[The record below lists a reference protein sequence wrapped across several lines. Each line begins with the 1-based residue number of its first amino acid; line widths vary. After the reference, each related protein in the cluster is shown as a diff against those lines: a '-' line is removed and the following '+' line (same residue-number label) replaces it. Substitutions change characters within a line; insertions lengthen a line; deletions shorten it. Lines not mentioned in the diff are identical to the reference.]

1 MIRKQVVAASALGLA
16 LMPGAPATGMAAPP
30 APTHLALVIGN
41 ATYAH
46 LPSLAS
52 CTSSANLVTASLTR
66 AGFAVTE
73 RLDQTNG
80 QMSGDLAALAD
91 AATHNPTASVVVY
104 ICGYAMS
111 LDNRPF
117 LLPVSAT
124 IEHDDDALTEGIV
137 AKSVVDLVERSGA
150 PGLVLLDAV
159 AKPNATAKLSL
170 TSLSNTGPAQKVA
183 FIAATMSAVPPAGAS
198 DLATALSNLA
208 ATPNIEAGA
217 AVRFLQQQMAGKPG
231 VELSVRLPAGPEWLA
246 GGPAIAPAPPPP
258 PQGASVAPTR
268 ASFPDEAHMT
278 EADRRQIQ
286 AALLHLGYYDG
297 QVDGIF
303 GADTRAAIR
312 RFQHE
317 IKAEMT
323 GEITPAEAGRLLAEG
338 H

>member
-1 MIRKQVVAASALGLA
+1 MIRKQVVAATVLGLA
-16 LMPGAPATGMAAPP
+16 LMAGAPAPGMAASAAP
-30 APTHLALVIGN
+30 AHLALVIGN

-52 CTSSANLVTASLTR
+52 CTSSAHLVTASLTR

-73 RLDQTNG
+73 RLDRTNG

-91 AATHNPTASVVVY
+91 AATHNSTASVVVY

-111 LDNRPF
+111 LGNRPF

-124 IEHDDDALTEGIV
+124 IEHDADALTEGIV
-137 AKSVVDLVERSGA
+137 AKSVVDLVERSGTA
-150 PGLVLLDAV
+150 GLVLLDAV
-159 AKPNATAKLSL
+159 AKPNASAKLSF
-170 TSLSNTGPAQKVA
+170 TSVTDTAPAQNVA
-183 FIAATMSAVPPAGAS
+183 FVAATMSAAPPAGAS
-198 DLATALSNLA
+198 DLATGLSSLSGTTNL
-208 ATPNIEAGA
+208 EAGA
-217 AVRFLQQQMAGKPG
+217 AIKSLQQLIAGKPG
-231 VELSVRLPAGPEWLA
+231 VELSVRLPAGPEWIA
-246 GGPAIAPAPPPP
+246 GGQAISPAPPPP
-258 PQGASVAPTR
+258 QAASTAPR
-268 ASFPDEAHMT
+268 GKSFPDQAHMT

-323 GEITPAEAGRLLAEG
+323 GEITPAEAGRLLAEE

>member
-1 MIRKQVVAASALGLA
+1 MIRKQVVAASVLALA
-16 LMPGAPATGMAAPP
+16 LMPGAPTTGMAAPP
-30 APTHLALVIGN
+30 APAHLALVIGN

-104 ICGYAMS
+104 ICAYAMS

-117 LLPVSAT
+117 LLPISAT
-124 IEHDDDALTEGIV
+124 IEHDADALTEGIV

-159 AKPNATAKLSL
+159 AKPNATSKLSL

-183 FIAATMSAVPPAGAS
+183 FVAATMSAVPPAGAS
-198 DLATALSNLA
+198 DLATGLSNLA
-208 ATPNIEAGA
+208 APPNIEAGA
-217 AVRFLQQQMAGKPG
+217 AVKSLQQQMAGKPG

-246 GGPAIAPAPPPP
+246 GGPAIAPAAPPT
-258 PQGASVAPTR
+258 QGASTAPTR
-268 ASFPDEAHMT
+268 ANFPDEAHMT

-323 GEITPAEAGRLLAEG
+323 GEITPAEADRLLAED